1 VQRPEV
7 SDVCS
12 HMVWDFGAF
21 RLDPER
27 FELTLRGERVPVE
40 PQVLTMLVHL
50 VRNRHR
56 MVTRDE
62 LAEAV
67 WKGTAVSDASI
78 SSRIR
83 SVRAAVG
90 DDGTRQDVIRTV
102 HGRGFRFLPDVS
114 EDVPARPEARE
125 PSQGPD
131 AARTGRPSI
140 AVLPLAPLAVDE
152 AYAILA
158 DAIPH
163 EIIQALSRLRWLSV
177 TARGS
182 SFRFRQPAPDVD
194 LAATALGV
202 RYVLSGILETS
213 GDALSVT
220 LELSDSGLGEI
231 IWADRLTSGI
241 SEVDD
246 LRARIVNHIVA
257 ALEIVVPEN
266 EARLAK
272 LSGADK
278 FDAWANYHLGLRHLY
293 RFTARDNAAARV
305 HFEKAVALE
314 PAFARAQAG
323 LSFTSFIDAFLRIVP
338 DVPAAQAAAR
348 RHAERGL
355 ELDVLDP
362 FVNFTMGRSHWLT
375 QELDGARLWLSRAT
389 TLNPNYAQGYYASAF
404 TSMLVGD
411 AGSTLDELD
420 AALTLSPLDP
430 LLYGMHGV
438 RAQMLLQHKDYVAA
452 AHWAGR
458 AAGTPGAHYLIGMIA
473 VVAYGLAGEN
483 EQAARW
489 RNEVRRRKPD
499 ASAADYFTAF
509 PTLDGPSRTLIA
521 AELRRQGF

>member
-1 VQRPEV
+1 MAWE
-7 SDVCS
+7 
-12 HMVWDFGAF
+12 FGAF

-27 FELTLRGERVPVE
+27 FELASRGERVRVE
-40 PQVLTMLVHL
+40 PQVLAMLVHL
-50 VRNRHR
+50 VRNRNR

-62 LAEAV
+62 LVEAV
-67 WKGTAVSDASI
+67 WNGAAVSDASI

-90 DDGTRQDVIRTV
+90 DDGVRQEVIRTV
-102 HGRGFRFLPDVS
+102 HGRGFRFLPEVS
-114 EDVPARPEARE
+114 EDGPARPEARE
-125 PSQGPD
+125 PGEGAD
-131 AARTGRPSI
+131 APRTGRPSI
-140 AVLPLAPLAVDE
+140 AVLPLTPLAVDE
-152 AYAILA
+152 ALAILA

-182 SFRFRQPAPDVD
+182 SFRFRQAAPDVD

-213 GDALSVT
+213 GDAVSVT

-231 IWADRLTSGI
+231 IWAERLTSGI
-241 SEVDD
+241 GEVDD

-266 EARLAK
+266 EARLAH
-272 LSGADK
+272 LSGADR
-278 FDAWANYHLGLRHLY
+278 FDAWANYHIGLRHLY
-293 RFTARDNAAARV
+293 RFTARDNAAARE
-305 HFEKAVALE
+305 HFERAATLE

-323 LSFTSFIDAFLRIVP
+323 LSFTNFIDAFLRIVP

-355 ELDVLDP
+355 ELDALDP

-375 QELDGARLWLSRAT
+375 HDIDGARQWLSRAT
-389 TLNPNYAQGYYASAF
+389 ALNPNYAQGFYASAF
-404 TSMLVGD
+404 TSMLLGD
-411 AGSTLDELD
+411 APSTESELET
-420 AALTLSPLDP
+420 ALALSPLDP

-438 RAQMLLQHKDYVAA
+438 RAQMLMQRQEYLSAARWAARAA
-452 AHWAGR
+452 A
-458 AAGTPGAHYLIGMIA
+458 TPGAHYLIGMIA
-473 VVAYGLAGEN
+473 VAAHGLADDPRE
-483 EQAARW
+483 AARW

-499 ASAADYFTAF
+499 ASASDYFNAF
-509 PTLDGPSRTLIA
+509 PTRDGPSRTLIA